1 MDKILKINARKY
13 REKLEAKCGKGLNH
27 MIEIIVPG
35 TVDVSTQFDTT
46 KHVKETARKM
56 AVMFGGSSVRNVDG
70 YWVSD
75 TEGLVEEHNRVV
87 YSNCDESSLE
97 KYIDDVLAICA
108 DLKTELKQEC
118 VALSVD
124 GEMYFV

>member
-1 MDKILKINARKY
+1 MNQILKINARKH
-13 REKLEAKCGKGLNH
+13 REKLEAKCGKGLDH
-27 MIEIIVPG
+27 IIEIIVPG

-46 KHVKETARKM
+46 KYVKETARKM
-56 AVMFGGSSVRNVDG
+56 SEMFGGASVRNVDG
-70 YWVSD
+70 YWISD

-87 YSNCDESSLE
+87 YSNCDENSLD
-97 KYIDDVLAICA
+97 KYIDDVLAICS